1 MSRRARV
8 VEIFKSVLIVLLMA
22 AMLLL
27 FLLTWSTDPDSLPEG
42 VGRVVSAVSG
52 FFGGGFEAAPVVEGS
67 RADTYGEASPPN
79 TVAVMRNGSLE
90 GFFACEGTL
99 DEAYSHVQL
108 TLADCLGSAEGQS
121 NVSQR
126 EFLLAAN
133 EPGAVFI
140 RYSGAQPLSLIA
152 LSHGVEAYGVGGEM
166 VASLLLAP
174 GGENVIL
181 YAAGGGQYM
190 RMATAVADSR
200 LGPLFDGI
208 SGADAAYSSDLGFD
222 GAELAVYPAREL
234 RVPVITV
241 QPSAMSESAVT
252 GLMSAFG
259 MNTES
264 NYRYVS
270 SDGTQYA
277 VENGVTL
284 AVGSDGSI
292 AYSSGEDGGIGLRPD
307 AADAGVIEFC
317 RAILE
322 SGSAGVVG
330 DAEWTLRGFERT
342 EERAEVRFGYTV
354 NGLPLYVGEYE
365 SAAEFVIEEGR
376 LTEAHIALLRCA
388 SGAESALMM
397 PPASAAVV
405 GLSEPAYFTGG
416 GYGEVVPQWS
426 R

>member
-8 VEIFKSVLIVLLMA
+8 VEILKSVLIVLLMA

-42 VGRVVSAVSG
+42 VGRVVSAVNG
-52 FFGGGFEAAPVVEGS
+52 FFGGGFDAAPAVEGS

-79 TVAVMRNGSLE
+79 AVAVMRGGSLE
-90 GFFACEGTL
+90 AFFAFNGTL
-99 DEAYSHVQL
+99 GEAYSRVQL
-108 TLADCLGSAEGQS
+108 TLADCLGSADGAA
-121 NVSQR
+121 NVSR
-126 EFLLAAN
+126 GEFLLAAH
-133 EPGAVFI
+133 EPGAVFVS
-140 RYSGAQPLSLIA
+140 YSGLQPLSLIA
-152 LSHGVEAYGVGGEM
+152 LSHGVEAYGVGEET
-166 VASLLLAP
+166 VDRLLLAP

-190 RMATAVADSR
+190 RMATAVAGSR
-200 LGPLFDGI
+200 LGQLFDGI
-208 SGADAAYSSDLGFD
+208 NGADAAYSSDLGFS
-222 GAELAVYPAREL
+222 GTGLSVYPGEEL
-234 RVPVITV
+234 RAPVITV

-277 VENGVTL
+277 VENGVML
-284 AVGSDGSI
+284 AVGADGSI
-292 AYSSGEDGGIGLRPD
+292 AYSAGADGGIGLRPD
-307 AADAGVIEFC
+307 ASDAGVIEFC

-322 SGSAGVVG
+322 GGSTGIVG
-330 DAEWTLRGFERT
+330 DAEWALCGFERT

-354 NGLPLYVGEYE
+354 NGLPLYIGEYE
-365 SAAEFVIEEGR
+365 SAAEFVIEDGR
-376 LTEAHIALLRCA
+376 LTGAHIALLRCL
-388 SGAESALMM
+388 SGEESALMM
-397 PPASAAVV
+397 PPAPAAVV
-405 GLSEPAYFTGG
+405 GLNEPAYFTGG

-426 R
+426 E